1 MKWFISLQI
10 VQWIFMF
17 FMYFGEYII
26 DDDDDDDEIFPG
38 LAKDPDHSK

>member
-1 MKWFISLQI
+1 
-10 VQWIFMF
+10 MF

-26 DDDDDDDEIFPG
+26 DDDDDDDDDEIFPG

>member
-1 MKWFISLQI
+1 MVYFPANCT
-10 VQWIFMF
+10 VDFYV

-26 DDDDDDDEIFPG
+26 DDDDDDDDDEIFPG